1 MSDTNKP
8 ASGEPS
14 PIPSQGSLAPLKPR
28 PSSRR
33 KNPENIPYDW
43 MDYEDLVCIT
53 GIGNIPLQSKI
64 LTLTIQT
71 PAQAAL
77 KMSNELL
84 ARKMAQVQ
92 ANMARLKREIHPL
105 FETWEADILTR
116 LVEVACAA
124 QPNENLDGFP
134 INLAGMP
141 DRETVSRAY
150 VDAAK
155 QVQEDTLY
163 KLGLTHQHYL
173 AIDRYEEVR
182 IRFSIL

>member
-1 MSDTNKP
+1 
-8 ASGEPS
+8 
-14 PIPSQGSLAPLKPR
+14 
-28 PSSRR
+28 
-33 KNPENIPYDW
+33 

-53 GIGNIPLQSKI
+53 GIENMPLRSKI

-77 KMSNELL
+77 RMSNELL

-92 ANMARLKREIHPL
+92 ANVARLKREISLLDRHIKDYDHPL

-116 LVEVACAA
+116 LVEVACVA
-124 QPNENLDGFP
+124 QRNEDLDRFP

-141 DRETVSRAY
+141 ERETFSRAY

>member
-1 MSDTNKP
+1 
-8 ASGEPS
+8 
-14 PIPSQGSLAPLKPR
+14 
-28 PSSRR
+28 
-33 KNPENIPYDW
+33 
-43 MDYEDLVCIT
+43 
-53 GIGNIPLQSKI
+53 
-64 LTLTIQT
+64 
-71 PAQAAL
+71 
-77 KMSNELL
+77 MSNELL

-92 ANMARLKREIHPL
+92 ANVARLKREISLLYRHIKDYDHPL

-124 QPNENLDGFP
+124 QPNTHLDEFP
-134 INLAGMP
+134 IGLVGNGE
-141 DRETVSRAY
+141 REIVSRAY

-182 IRFSIL
+182 PRFLIL

>member
-1 MSDTNKP
+1 
-8 ASGEPS
+8 
-14 PIPSQGSLAPLKPR
+14 
-28 PSSRR
+28 
-33 KNPENIPYDW
+33 
-43 MDYEDLVCIT
+43 
-53 GIGNIPLQSKI
+53 
-64 LTLTIQT
+64 
-71 PAQAAL
+71 
-77 KMSNELL
+77 MSNELL

-92 ANMARLKREIHPL
+92 ANVARLKREISLLDRHIKDYDQPL

-124 QPNENLDGFP
+124 QSNAHLDRFP
-134 INLAGMP
+134 ISLVGNP
-141 DRETVSRAY
+141 EREIVSRAY

-182 IRFSIL
+182 PRFLIL